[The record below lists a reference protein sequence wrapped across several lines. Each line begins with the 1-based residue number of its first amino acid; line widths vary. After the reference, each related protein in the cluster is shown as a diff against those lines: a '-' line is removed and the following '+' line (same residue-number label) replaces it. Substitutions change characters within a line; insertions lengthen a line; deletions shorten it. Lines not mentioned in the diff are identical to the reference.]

1 MSDSNKTKKELLAEI
16 EALRAK
22 LDGTPSERELDT
34 GSQTKGGITR
44 RDILATAWVAPVI
57 LTVPLGAS
65 FSQRAQ
71 AQVTPM
77 PTSAS
82 TSAPPTMTPTNMPT
96 SAPTVPA
103 TSAPTLPPTSGPV
116 TAPPTAFPTAA
127 ANVIPVEISDFDVS

>member
-44 RDILATAWVAPVI
+44 RDILASAWVAPVI

-71 AQVTPM
+71 AQAPM
-77 PTSAS
+77 PHVVKVNRQASLPYTHLPTSARWACHS
-82 TSAPPTMTPTNMPT
+82 LCISADGVSLGTTASFTTASAAGSGATPALLESP
-96 SAPTVPA
+96 S
-103 TSAPTLPPTSGPV
+103 
-116 TAPPTAFPTAA
+116 
-127 ANVIPVEISDFDVS
+127 